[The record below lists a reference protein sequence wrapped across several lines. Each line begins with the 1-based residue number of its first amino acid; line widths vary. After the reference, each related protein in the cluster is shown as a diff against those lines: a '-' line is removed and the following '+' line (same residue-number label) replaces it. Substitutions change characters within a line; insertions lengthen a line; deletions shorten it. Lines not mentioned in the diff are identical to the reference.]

1 MQASALVNNTVS
13 SILLSLFF
21 PNTATWKK
29 TKDLLFHPP
38 CIISRKDEWQLYIS
52 CSRKGAIRGGVI
64 NYSLF
69 MYVYVKFG
77 EFNSGVW
84 PYVDLFMRLFSCWIK
99 HSWKVGV
106 FLHFK
111 VLGKKSSFSL
121 SNGGWCSVGEWN
133 AIRSRVTP
141 VIIFLTRCLLPQR
154 PNRKLDNYHLCWIV
168 ILEVHFVYITL

>member
-1 MQASALVNNTVS
+1 MFACENVLCQIKGKKEEKRPFIYRHTDRTRHFPKFPQAERTLYSTWSWAVIHASQRISKQYRIVHTPFP
-13 SILLSLFF
+13 FF
-21 PNTATWKK
+21 SEHSDVKK

-38 CIISRKDEWQLYIS
+38 CIISRKDEWQLNIS

-99 HSWKVGV
+99 AQLK
-106 FLHFK
+106 
-111 VLGKKSSFSL
+111 
-121 SNGGWCSVGEWN
+121 GW
-133 AIRSRVTP
+133 R
-141 VIIFLTRCLLPQR
+141 IFA
-154 PNRKLDNYHLCWIV
+154 
-168 ILEVHFVYITL
+168 F

>member
-1 MQASALVNNTVS
+1 MPNKGEKKKRKCHLYIDTQIGQDIFPNFLRRSALCIVPDLGPSFMQASALVNNTVS
-13 SILLSLFF
+13 FILLSLFF
-21 PNTATWKK
+21 SEHSDVKK

-99 HSWKVGV
+99 AQLK
-106 FLHFK
+106 
-111 VLGKKSSFSL
+111 
-121 SNGGWCSVGEWN
+121 GW
-133 AIRSRVTP
+133 R
-141 VIIFLTRCLLPQR
+141 IFA
-154 PNRKLDNYHLCWIV
+154 
-168 ILEVHFVYITL
+168 F

>member
-1 MQASALVNNTVS
+1 MPNKGGKKKRKGHLYRHTDRTRHFPKFPQAERTLYSTCDLGPSFMQASALVNNTVS

-21 PNTATWKK
+21 SEHSDVKK
-29 TKDLLFHPP
+29 TMDLLFHPP

-52 CSRKGAIRGGVI
+52 CSRKGAIRGRVI

-99 HSWKVGV
+99 AQLK
-106 FLHFK
+106 
-111 VLGKKSSFSL
+111 
-121 SNGGWCSVGEWN
+121 GW
-133 AIRSRVTP
+133 R
-141 VIIFLTRCLLPQR
+141 IFA
-154 PNRKLDNYHLCWIV
+154 
-168 ILEVHFVYITL
+168 F

>member
-1 MQASALVNNTVS
+1 MPNKGEKKKRKGHLYRHTDRTRHFPKFPQAERTLYSTCDLGPSFMQASALVNNTVS

-21 PNTATWKK
+21 FEHSDVKK

-99 HSWKVGV
+99 AQLK
-106 FLHFK
+106 
-111 VLGKKSSFSL
+111 
-121 SNGGWCSVGEWN
+121 GW
-133 AIRSRVTP
+133 R
-141 VIIFLTRCLLPQR
+141 IFA
-154 PNRKLDNYHLCWIV
+154 
-168 ILEVHFVYITL
+168 F

>member
-1 MQASALVNNTVS
+1 MPDKGEKRREKAIYIDTQIGQDIFPNFLRRSALCIVPDLGPSFMQASALVNNTVS
-13 SILLSLFF
+13 SILLSLFSEHSDV
-21 PNTATWKK
+21 KK

-99 HSWKVGV
+99 AQLK
-106 FLHFK
+106 
-111 VLGKKSSFSL
+111 
-121 SNGGWCSVGEWN
+121 GW
-133 AIRSRVTP
+133 R
-141 VIIFLTRCLLPQR
+141 IFA
-154 PNRKLDNYHLCWIV
+154 
-168 ILEVHFVYITL
+168 F